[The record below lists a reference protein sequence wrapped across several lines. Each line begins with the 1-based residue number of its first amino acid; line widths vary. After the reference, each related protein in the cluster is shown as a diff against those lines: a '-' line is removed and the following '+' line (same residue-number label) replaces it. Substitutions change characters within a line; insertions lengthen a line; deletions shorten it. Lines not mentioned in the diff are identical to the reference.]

1 MSDAD
6 TPTPLQSDSQLTA
19 QPKRPKLLTLGVA
32 SVLAVIGA
40 VTIGYSFYQE
50 SIAGNNK
57 TTETASLP
65 GEKKPEKVDPSVVI
79 AKVGDKSY
87 TRADLDQFLLIM
99 PPQIRQIPLDLI
111 YKPVIEQFVNSQL
124 AAAEAYKA
132 GLDNDAEVIK
142 RVQQAQDQIVQDV
155 YLNRKVDAASND
167 AAIDAAY
174 TELVGKAK
182 PEEERHARHILLK
195 TEDEAKAAIAKL
207 KEGKDFAALAAELST
222 DPGQK
227 DGGDLGF
234 FKKEQMVPEFAEA
247 AFALEIGKYT
257 ETPVKSQFGYHV
269 IKVEETRTSKP
280 PSKEELAPQLKKQIA
295 DKVLKETFEG
305 LRKNAGVQ
313 VFGLDG
319 KPLVDAEVA
328 VTPAPDAKV
337 PN

>member
-1 MSDAD
+1 MSEAD
-6 TPTPLQSDSQLTA
+6 TPAPVQSDSQPAA
-19 QPKRPKLLTLGVA
+19 QPKRQKLLTLGVA

-57 TTETASLP
+57 ITEAASLP
-65 GEKKPEKVDPSVVI
+65 GEKKAEKVDPSVVI

-87 TRADLDQFLLIM
+87 TRADLDQFLMIM
-99 PPQIRQIPLDLI
+99 PPQIWQIPLDLI

-132 GLDNDAEVIK
+132 GLDNDAEVVK

-155 YLNRKVDAASND
+155 YLNRKVDAASNE

-174 TELVGKAK
+174 TEMVGKAK

-295 DKVLKETFEG
+295 DKVLKETFET

-328 VTPAPDAKV
+328 VTPALDAKV